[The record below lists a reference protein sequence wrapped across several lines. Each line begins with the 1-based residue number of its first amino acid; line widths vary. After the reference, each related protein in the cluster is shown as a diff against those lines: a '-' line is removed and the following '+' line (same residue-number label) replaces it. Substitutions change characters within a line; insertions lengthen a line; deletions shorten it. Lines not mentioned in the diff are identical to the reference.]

1 MSKKVNKRY
10 TELDIQEQKMNKQKS
25 DIDYLK
31 AEICQLINDSDNI
44 SLLKNI
50 LGQLNSSTNAYP
62 ELNLAE
68 YLPYISSEYPTLS
81 EEDKKYLAT
90 KIRESVENIEKFV
103 IYKFFSAIKNCYGNS
118 VAEYSLATKSLSL
131 QAQRKKLADNDYHN
145 ISKFNKLFT
154 IDYKTIYNLISIP
167 TINGKQIRINDKI
180 TKLIEERNVIKIFNN
195 FACLK
200 KDGTRK
206 NTNKRYVVDYKMVNK
221 LLLNKDVSN
230 LNSNFYNK
238 KIVKMI
244 KSIKNKDIN
253 NISQEKETIANP
265 EIQTN
270 LKNVVSY
277 SNEAKIAKQE
287 IPASKSL
294 PQRKSSIDITQYK
307 QFLDKTYVESCISRM
322 YNKISEDLHQETLT
336 WENISENKKTAI
348 VKSCHNALQTIFECI
363 AKGILDRKSSL
374 HFLVMF
380 GMHDIRLNIPQQ
392 TYISF
397 EQIDENDKKQYR
409 LRSCILELL
418 NKIYD
423 FGLRETNIYAYFSKF
438 AKK

>member
-1 MSKKVNKRY
+1 
-10 TELDIQEQKMNKQKS
+10 MNKQIS
-25 DIDYLK
+25 DIDNLK
-31 AEICQLINDSDNI
+31 AQICQLINDSDNI
-44 SLLKNI
+44 TLLKNI
-50 LGQLNSSTNAYP
+50 LGQLNSPTCEYP

-68 YLPYISSEYPTLS
+68 YLPYISSEYPNFS
-81 EEDKKYLAT
+81 EEDQKYLAT
-90 KIRESVENIEKFV
+90 KVRESVENIEKFV

-131 QAQRKKLADNDYHN
+131 QAQRKKLKDNDYHN
-145 ISKFNKLFT
+145 ISKFNKIFT

-167 TINGKQIRINDKI
+167 TINGKQIRINDKV

-206 NTNKRYVVDYKMVNK
+206 NTNKRYVVDYKMINK
-221 LLLNKDVSN
+221 LQSNKDVNN

-244 KSIKNKDIN
+244 KSIKNKCEND
-253 NISQEKETIANP
+253 ISQEKETVKVMPKTETTKQTVANP

-270 LKNVVSY
+270 IKNIVSY
-277 SNEAKIAKQE
+277 SNEAKIAKPE

-294 PQRKSSIDITQYK
+294 PPRKSSIDITQYK
-307 QFLDKTYVESCISRM
+307 QFLDKTYIENCISRM

-348 VKSCHNALQTIFECI
+348 VKSCHNALLTTFECI
-363 AKGILDRKSSL
+363 VKGILDRKSSL
-374 HFLVMF
+374 HFLGMF
-380 GMHDIRLNIPQQ
+380 GIHNINLNIPQQ

-397 EQIDENDKKQYR
+397 EQIEENDKKQYE
-409 LRSCILELL
+409 LRSKILELL
-418 NKIYD
+418 NIVYD

-438 AKK
+438 ANKSK

>member
-1 MSKKVNKRY
+1 
-10 TELDIQEQKMNKQKS
+10 MNKQIS
-25 DIDYLK
+25 EIDYLK

-50 LGQLNSSTNAYP
+50 LGQLNSSTNEYP
-62 ELNLAE
+62 ELSLAK

-81 EEDKKYLAT
+81 EEDHKYLAT
-90 KIRESVENIEKFV
+90 KILESVENIEKFV

-131 QAQRKKLADNDYHN
+131 QTKYEKLTDNDYHN
-145 ISKFNKLFT
+145 INKFNKLFT
-154 IDYKTIYNLISIP
+154 IDYKTIYNLISNAV
-167 TINGKQIRINDKI
+167 INGKHFYITDKI
-180 TKLIEERNVIKIFNN
+180 TKLIEERNVIKIFNK
-195 FACLK
+195 FAKLK

-221 LLLNKDVSN
+221 LQSNKDVSN

-253 NISQEKETIANP
+253 NISQEKEIVKVIPTKETIANP

-270 LKNVVSY
+270 IKNIVSY

-294 PQRKSSIDITQYK
+294 PQRKSSINITQYK
-307 QFLDKTYVESCISRM
+307 QFLDKTYIENCISRM

-336 WENISENKKTAI
+336 WESVSENKKTAI
-348 VKSCHNALQTIFECI
+348 VKSCHNALLTTFECI
-363 AKGILDRKSSL
+363 AKGILDKKSAL
-374 HFLVMF
+374 HFLGMF
-380 GMHDIRLNIPQQ
+380 GIHNINLNIPQQ
-392 TYISF
+392 TYISI
-397 EQIDENDKKQYR
+397 EQIEENDKKQYE
-409 LRSCILELL
+409 LRSKILELL
-418 NKIYD
+418 NIVYD

-438 AKK
+438 ANKSK